1 MEGGLVHFLGRDIH
15 FPHGFGPRR
24 DSSCWFTP
32 GVICSGGEGHNYK
45 CLWECDL
52 NTSETE
58 WMSHYTVFHTRGG
71 SVLDHHHLLRSTHRH
86 GLRFG
91 SDLLCQ
97 VQWPREH
104 HRKCSLLVDNESNL
118 LFVIVLLARR
128 RINQIR
134 MVRGPNKI
142 LLTLDD
148 VTFINPSLSNK
159 VSTFFCLQI
168 GNITEG
174 VGTFFTTF
182 TVNSKSHRNWV
193 WTTAESVVWGASL
206 NAV

>member
-1 MEGGLVHFLGRDIH
+1 
-15 FPHGFGPRR
+15 
-24 DSSCWFTP
+24 
-32 GVICSGGEGHNYK
+32 
-45 CLWECDL
+45 
-52 NTSETE
+52 
-58 WMSHYTVFHTRGG
+58 MSHYIVFHTRGG
-71 SVLDHHHLLRSTHRH
+71 SVLDHHHLLRSTHH
-86 GLRFG
+86 LGLRFG

-97 VQWPREH
+97 VQWPREN
-104 HRKCSLLVDNESNL
+104 HRKCSPSVDESNL
-118 LFVIVLLARR
+118 LFVISLLARR

-174 VGTFFTTF
+174 VRTFFTTF
-182 TVNSKSHRNWV
+182 TVNSKSHRN
-193 WTTAESVVWGASL
+193 
-206 NAV
+206 